1 MLDMINKEVSVERNN
16 ATENTQKSNE
26 NMLNNN
32 GGVIASVETL
42 QSSVKE
48 WRKLQTKAD
57 NKLYYVLE
65 GCLRIIYMCENEDL
79 KAALISLCE
88 KSDMKGMANK
98 STHLIVSKLVFGSE
112 DKKCYTY
119 AKALDNATKLQ
130 LQTETNKQTL
140 SSYLT
145 KKGGID
151 KLIRKDA
158 ISIGKDY
165 DDERFGTKEHFGE
178 TMCTE
183 MFGIHSG
190 MSLCGGLKAK
200 DKESISGLS
209 GIKIESREFQSWFKD
224 KDKWEQFAKIKY
236 DYETKTFAIIPFTV
250 SQQEGEYKAIA
261 KAFNRFVARAFEGS
275 TMWNKYIEMCDKRNE
290 KLKQKKA
297 EDEKKMLKELSKIT
311 L

>member
-1 MLDMINKEVSVERNN
+1 MLDMINEKTSVEQTNTTDN
-16 ATENTQKSNE
+16 TELNDSNMFDE
-26 NMLNNN
+26 N
-32 GGVIASVETL
+32 GGVLETLTTLSASV
-42 QSSVKE
+42 VE
-48 WRKLQTKAD
+48 WRELQCKAD
-57 NKLYYVLE
+57 DKLYSVLD
-65 GCLRIIYMCENEDL
+65 GCLRVMYLCENEDL
-79 KAALISLCE
+79 KATLLSVCTD
-88 KSDMKGMANK
+88 KDMKGMDNK
-98 STHLIVSKLVFGSE
+98 GVHLIVSKLVFGSK

-119 AKALDNATKLQ
+119 AKALENASKLQ
-130 LQTETNKQTL
+130 LNTEKDKRKLSEYLKTN
-140 SSYLT
+140 
-145 KKGGID
+145 GGID
-151 KLIRKDA
+151 VLIRKEAIA
-158 ISIGKDY
+158 ISKDY

-183 MFGIHSG
+183 MFGYHSG

-209 GIKIESREFQSWFKD
+209 GIKIANTEFQSCFKD

-261 KAFNRFVARAFEGS
+261 KAFNKFVARAFEGS
-275 TMWNKYIEMCDKRNE
+275 TMWNKYIDMCDKRNE

-297 EDEKKMLKELSKIT
+297 EDEKKMLKELSKIK